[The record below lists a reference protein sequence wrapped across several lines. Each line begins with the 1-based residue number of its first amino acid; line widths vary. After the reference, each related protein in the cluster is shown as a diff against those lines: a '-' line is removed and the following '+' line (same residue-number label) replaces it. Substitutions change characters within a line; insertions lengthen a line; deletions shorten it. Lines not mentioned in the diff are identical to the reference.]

1 MIFFWGG
8 GWGVG
13 VEGVEGVGQYS
24 DSISESTQV
33 GFFGPLN
40 FFNVSLN

>member
-8 GWGVG
+8 GGWGV
-13 VEGVEGVGQYS
+13 GVEGVGQYS